1 MLVFRFRILRRR
13 VAIIPQLRKRCNCIV
28 ILPFFAQRHRL
39 LILRFRKLLCRVAII
54 PQLRKRCNC
63 IVILPCFTQ
72 RHRLLILRF
81 RNLRRGV
88 AIIPQLCKRCNC
100 IIILPIFA
108 QCHRLLVLIIRD
120 NPRHHKPAHYTRNQH
135 HQHKSDRQ
143 PFIFPLFCLPFLL
156 LRVPGFL
163 IPLLGLLPQ
172 LLHVAVAVQPL
183 ACQLL
188 NGFSPLVAASSG
200 FLHRLHSIIVDNFA
214 GVLRVLQALLCP
226 LLCILVAP
234 NLPKLLRARFQIRRV
249 RQIGHSDFRSSS
261 ACIFVNRLLPRL
273 FRQRKALLGAH
284 FFSLDLPKHR
294 RRDFQHAFGH
304 VARGVV
310 RCHLRQR
317 VPDALVARQV
327 PRRILLRAVI
337 GGFAAFRQA
346 IRPVS
351 LQRVVHLRTAAAPD
365 CYRTGAVNR
374 QFVAV
379 LLHPRPHA
387 RHIALVFLLLCRRR
401 KANRLLPVAAH
412 VHAVIQRAK
421 VAFLAAA
428 RFGAHLAH
436 VGLGALRVN
445 VQHAVVVFARTRG
458 VAVLQEQRGTLEQA
472 RHARRIGFHRRS
484 LHAHHLRRARRLLH
498 HLLHPAQQ
506 VLHEADFAH
515 VLTLQ
520 HRQFFRQVVRIHIPI
535 ARNQQ
540 PLVVMLHQ
548 RQIAAPLVF
557 HPHGVKVLRTAAD
570 NDHHLRAV

>member
-1 MLVFRFRILRRR
+1 MLVFRFRNLRRS

-28 ILPFFAQRHRL
+28 ILP
-39 LILRFRKLLCRVAII
+39 IL
-54 PQLRKRCNC
+54 
-63 IVILPCFTQ
+63 TQ
-72 RHRLLILRF
+72 C
-81 RNLRRGV
+81 
-88 AIIPQLCKRCNC
+88 P
-100 IIILPIFA
+100 
-108 QCHRLLVLIIRD
+108 RLLVLILRD

-143 PFIFPLFCLPFLL
+143 SFIFPLFCFSFLL
-156 LRVPGFL
+156 FRVL
-163 IPLLGLLPQ
+163 ALLTPLLGLLPQ

-183 ACQLL
+183 ACQHPNCLFPL
-188 NGFSPLVAASSG
+188 EAEVSFFS
-200 FLHRLHSIIVDNFA
+200 FLHCLHSIIVDGFA
-214 GVLRVLQALLCP
+214 GVLRVLQALLRP
-226 LLCILVAP
+226 LFCILVAR
-234 NLPKLLRARFQIRRV
+234 NLPKLFGERFQIRRIH
-249 RQIGHSDFRSSS
+249 QIGHSDCRSPR
-261 ACIFVNRLLPRL
+261 ACLFVNRFQPRL
-273 FRQRKALLGAH
+273 FRQRKALLGAR

-294 RRDFQHAFGH
+294 RRDFQHVFGH
-304 VARGVV
+304 VARFTV

-327 PRRILLRAVI
+327 PRRALLRAVI
-337 GGFAAFRQA
+337 GGFAALCQA
-346 IRPVS
+346 IRPVG
-351 LQRVVHLRTAAAPD
+351 LQRIVHLRTAAAPD
-365 CYRTGAVNR
+365 RYRTGAVNR

-379 LLHPRPHA
+379 LLHPRPDA
-387 RHIALVFLLLCRRR
+387 RHIALVFLLLPRRR

-421 VAFLAAA
+421 VAFLATA
-428 RFGAHLAH
+428 RFSAHLAH

-472 RHARRIGFHRRS
+472 RHTRRIGFRRCS
-484 LHAHHLRRARRLLH
+484 LHAHPLRRARRLLH

-535 ARNQQ
+535 ARNQL
-540 PLVVMLHQ
+540 PLVVVLHQ

>member
-1 MLVFRFRILRRR
+1 MIPRFCNLCFR
-13 VAIIPQLRKRCNCIV
+13 VSIIPQLRKRCNCIV
-28 ILPFFAQRHRL
+28 ILPFFAQRQRL
-39 LILRFRKLLCRVAII
+39 LILVIGDNHIRNAPSNSARNHHNNNRRNRQRF
-54 PQLRKRCNC
+54 
-63 IVILPCFTQ
+63 LPARAF
-72 RHRLLILRF
+72 
-81 RNLRRGV
+81 
-88 AIIPQLCKRCNC
+88 
-100 IIILPIFA
+100 LP
-108 QCHRLLVLIIRD
+108 
-120 NPRHHKPAHYTRNQH
+120 
-135 HQHKSDRQ
+135 
-143 PFIFPLFCLPFLL
+143 LL
-156 LRVPGFL
+156 LFRVL
-163 IPLLGLLPQ
+163 ALLTPLLSLLPQ

-183 ACQLL
+183 ACQHPNCLFPL
-188 NGFSPLVAASSG
+188 EAEVSFFS
-200 FLHRLHSIIVDNFA
+200 FLHCLHSIIVDGFA
-214 GVLRVLQALLCP
+214 GVLRVLQALLRP
-226 LLCILVAP
+226 LLRVLVAR
-234 NLPKLLRARFQIRRV
+234 NLPKLLGERFQIRRIHQV
-249 RQIGHSDFRSSS
+249 GHSDFHSSP
-261 ACIFVNRLLPRL
+261 ACFFVNCLLPRL
-273 FRQRKALLGAH
+273 FRQRKALLGALL
-284 FFSLDLPKHR
+284 FALDLPKHR

-304 VARGVV
+304 VARVA
-310 RCHLRQR
+310 RRRHLRQR
-317 VPDALVARQV
+317 VPDALITRQV

-337 GGFAAFRQA
+337 GGFAALCQA
-346 IRPVS
+346 IRPVG

-379 LLHPRPHA
+379 FLHPRPDA

-428 RFGAHLAH
+428 RFSAHLAH
-436 VGLGALRVN
+436 VGLGALRVD

-484 LHAHHLRRARRLLH
+484 LHAHPLRRARRLLH

-506 VLHEADFAH
+506 ILHEADFAH

-540 PLVVMLHQ
+540 PLVVVLHQ

-557 HPHGVKVLRTAAD
+557 HPHGVKVLRLAAD

>member
-1 MLVFRFRILRRR
+1 MLVFRFR
-13 VAIIPQLRKRCNCIV
+13 
-28 ILPFFAQRHRL
+28 
-39 LILRFRKLLCRVAII
+39 
-54 PQLRKRCNC
+54 
-63 IVILPCFTQ
+63 
-72 RHRLLILRF
+72 
-81 RNLRRGV
+81 NLRRSV

-108 QCHRLLVLIIRD
+108 QCHRPLVLIIRD

-143 PFIFPLFCLPFLL
+143 SFIFPLFCFSFLL
-156 LRVPGFL
+156 LRVPAFL

-183 ACQLL
+183 ASQLL
-188 NGFSPLVAASSG
+188 NGFSPLVAASPG
-200 FLHRLHSIIVDNFA
+200 FLHRPHRVVVGVFA
-214 GVLRVLQALLCP
+214 NILRVLQALLR
-226 LLCILVAP
+226 LLLRVLVAR
-234 NLPKLLRARFQIRRV
+234 NLPKLLGERFQIRRI
-249 RQIGHSDFRSSS
+249 RQVGHSDFHSSS
-261 ACIFVNRLLPRL
+261 AYLFVNRFQPRL
-273 FRQRKALLGAH
+273 FRQRKALLGAR
-284 FFSLDLPKHR
+284 FFSFDLPKHR

-304 VARGVV
+304 VARVVV
-310 RCHLRQR
+310 RYHLRQR
-317 VPDALVARQV
+317 VPDALITRQV
-327 PRRILLRAVI
+327 PRRALLRAVI

-346 IRPVS
+346 IRPVA
-351 LQRVVHLRTAAAPD
+351 LQRIVHLRTAAAPD
-365 CYRTGAVNR
+365 CHRTGAVNR

-379 LLHPRPHA
+379 LLHPRSDA
-387 RHIALVFLLLCRRR
+387 RHIAHVFLLLPRRR

-472 RHARRIGFHRRS
+472 RHTRRIGFRRCS
-484 LHAHHLRRARRLLH
+484 LHAHPLRRARRLLH
-498 HLLHPAQQ
+498 YLLNPAQQ

-515 VLTLQ
+515 VLALQ

-540 PLVVMLHQ
+540 PLVVVLHQ

>member
-1 MLVFRFRILRRR
+1 MRRS

-39 LILRFRKLLCRVAII
+39 LILRFRKLLCRVAVI
-54 PQLRKRCNC
+54 PQLRKRSNRL
-63 IVILPCFTQ
+63 VILPALTQ
-72 RHRLLILRF
+72 CHRLLILVIGDNHIRNAPSNSARNHHNNNRRNRQRF
-81 RNLRRGV
+81 
-88 AIIPQLCKRCNC
+88 
-100 IIILPIFA
+100 LPARAF
-108 QCHRLLVLIIRD
+108 
-120 NPRHHKPAHYTRNQH
+120 
-135 HQHKSDRQ
+135 
-143 PFIFPLFCLPFLL
+143 LPLL
-156 LRVPGFL
+156 LFRVL
-163 IPLLGLLPQ
+163 ALLTPLLGLLPQ

-183 ACQLL
+183 ACQHPNCIFPLEAEVSF
-188 NGFSPLVAASSG
+188 FS
-200 FLHRLHSIIVDNFA
+200 FLHCLHSIIVGVFA
-214 GVLRVLQALLCP
+214 GCLRVLQALLR
-226 LLCILVAP
+226 LLLRVLVAR
-234 NLPKLLRARFQIRRV
+234 NLPKLFGERFQIRRIHQV
-249 RQIGHSDFRSSS
+249 GHSDCRSPR
-261 ACIFVNRLLPRL
+261 ACFFVNHLLPRL
-273 FRQRKALLGAH
+273 FRQRKALLGAR

-304 VARGVV
+304 IARGVV
-310 RCHLRQR
+310 RRHLRQR

-337 GGFAAFRQA
+337 GGFAALCQA
-346 IRPVS
+346 IRPVG

-379 LLHPRPHA
+379 LLHPRPDA

-428 RFGAHLAH
+428 RFSAHLAH
-436 VGLGALRVN
+436 VGFGALRVN

-484 LHAHHLRRARRLLH
+484 LHAHPLRRARRLLH
-498 HLLHPAQQ
+498 HLLNPAQQ

-540 PLVVMLHQ
+540 PLVVVLHQ

-557 HPHGVKVLRTAAD
+557 HPHGVEVLRTAAD
-570 NDHHLRAV
+570 DDHHLRAV